1 MKDNIDRIVES
12 YLSDKVAQELNA
24 DFKSDVKGLFNRAI
38 GLSDTNPQ
46 LAQWLWSGR
55 DSDKIDVVKR
65 PFKASKLLPSQTTM
79 DIELALDVT
88 LAVLRDNETVGDLN
102 SIVSSDNYIMDG
114 HHRWAAMI
122 MAFGTRAKVTAF
134 QADLEAVKLI
144 RILNIITRG
153 VFGKDKGN
161 VGTGSLQDFTPQKVR
176 KTMMKLLKKGTYKGP
191 FYKSPKEI
199 VRILTLRFG
208 SVPKGI
214 DSISNN
220 ARLLTRTAPNWAPDR
235 RDMPVIEESEVGLTE
250 ALLESGWDAD
260 VDSPRNPIL
269 LPHQPQNN
277 REDRLRTTLPNFRFA
292 SAKQHYEEV
301 MSRFR
306 MPRLDRERY
315 TPLKGME
322 GPFQFK
328 GGWVLYYD
336 PREGKYYDRD
346 TDMYLSDRDAD
357 RITSRTASLRFAGS
371 GIKAVE
377 ALGINP
383 KKAKNFLQALA
394 SEILSGRVIK
404 SKTTPIKDYIE
415 LDRNPNAP
423 TNSPYEDYV
432 DIDGVSG
439 VSVKSIVEI
448 PLVELEKASRMSLKD
463 TLLYPDNGS
472 APKKALADLADA
484 ITKNI
489 THNHLERMSE
499 EDRDEVLGEV
509 MYYIESDLEGTK
521 YQIRDAEMNEYDYQ
535 VQLLS
540 LTQRVGYLH
549 VVVKTSCDYAITV
562 EDVGF
567 DDDY

>member
-1 MKDNIDRIVES
+1 MKNNIDRIVEA
-12 YLSDKVAQELNA
+12 YLSNKVAQELNA
-24 DFKSDVKGLFNRAI
+24 DFKSDVKGLFNKAI
-38 GLSDTNPQ
+38 ELSETNPQ
-46 LAQWLWSGR
+46 LAQWLWSGKET
-55 DSDKIDVVKR
+55 DKIDVKKR

-88 LAVLRDNETVGDLN
+88 LAVLRDNEVVGDLN
-102 SIVSSDNYIMDG
+102 SIVSCDNYIMDG

-122 MAFGTRAKVTAF
+122 MAFGTNAKVTAF
-134 QADLEAVKLI
+134 QAELEAVKLI

-153 VFGKDKGN
+153 VLGKEKGN
-161 VGTGSLQDFTPQKVR
+161 KGTGSLKDFTPQKVK
-176 KTMMKLLKKGTYKGP
+176 KTMYKLLKKGTYKGP
-191 FYKSPKEI
+191 FYKSPQEI
-199 VRILTLRFG
+199 QRILTLRFG
-208 SVPKGI
+208 SVQEGI
-214 DSISNN
+214 ESISNN
-220 ARLLTRTAPNWAPDR
+220 ARLLTRTVPNWAPDR
-235 RDMPVIEESEVGLTE
+235 QDMPVIEEDEVGFTE
-250 ALLESGWDAD
+250 ALLESGWDAN
-260 VDSPRNPIL
+260 VESPRNPIIQRPQTL
-269 LPHQPQNN
+269 NYRTDRPRNILP
-277 REDRLRTTLPNFRFA
+277 RFRFA
-292 SAKQHYEEV
+292 SAKQHYQEV

-315 TPLKGME
+315 TPIKGME

-346 TDMYLSDRDAD
+346 ADMYLSDRDAD

-394 SEILSGRVIK
+394 NEILSGRVIK
-404 SKTTPIKDYIE
+404 SKTTPIKDYIM

-423 TNSPYEDYV
+423 ANSPYEDYV
-432 DIDGVSG
+432 EIDGVSG
-439 VSVKSIVEI
+439 VSVKSIIEI
-448 PLVELEKASRMSLKD
+448 PLVELEKASRMSLQD
-463 TLLYPDNGS
+463 TLLNLDNGS

-484 ITKNI
+484 MTKNI

-499 EDRDEVLGEV
+499 EDRDEVLGEA
-509 MYYIESDLEGTK
+509 MYHIEKNLEGTK

-540 LTQRVGYLH
+540 LTQREGYLH

-567 DDDY
+567 DYDY

>member
-1 MKDNIDRIVES
+1 MKNNIDRVVEA
-12 YLSDKVAQELNA
+12 YLSNKVAQEIGA
-24 DFKSDVKGLFNRAI
+24 DFKSDVKGLFNKAI
-38 GLSDTNPQ
+38 ELSETNPQ
-46 LAQWLWSGR
+46 LAQWLWSGK
-55 DSDKIDVVKR
+55 DSDRINVGKR

-88 LAVLRDNETVGDLN
+88 LAVLRDNEVVGDLN

-122 MAFGTRAKVTAF
+122 MAFGTKAKVTAF

-153 VFGKDKGN
+153 VLGKDKGN
-161 VGTGSLQDFTPQKVR
+161 MGTGSLQDFTPQKVR
-176 KTMMKLLKKGTYKGP
+176 KTMMKLLKNGTYRGP

-199 VRILTLRFG
+199 RRILTLRFG
-208 SVPKGI
+208 SVPRGVE
-214 DSISNN
+214 SISNN
-220 ARLLTRTAPNWAPDR
+220 ARLLTRTVPNWAPDR
-235 RDMPVIEESEVGLTE
+235 QDMPVIEENEVGITE

-260 VDSPRNPIL
+260 VESPRNPIIER
-269 LPHQPQNN
+269 PQPLNY
-277 REDRLRTTLPNFRFA
+277 RKHRPRTTLPSVRFA

-315 TPLKGME
+315 TPLEGME

-336 PREGKYYDRD
+336 PRAGKYYDRD
-346 TDMYLSDRDAD
+346 ADMYLSDRDAD

-404 SKTTPIKDYIE
+404 SKTTPIKDYIM
-415 LDRNPNAP
+415 LDKNPNAP
-423 TNSPYEDYV
+423 ANSPYEDYV
-432 DIDGVSG
+432 EIDGVNG
-439 VSVKSIVEI
+439 VSVKSIIEI
-448 PLVELEKASRMSLKD
+448 PLVELEKASRMSLQD
-463 TLLYPDNGS
+463 TLLYLDNGS

-484 ITKNI
+484 MTKNI

-499 EDRDEVLGEV
+499 EDRDEVLGEA
-509 MYYIESDLEGTK
+509 MYHIEKDLDGTK
-521 YQIRDAEMNEYDYQ
+521 YEIRDAEMNEYDYQ

-540 LTQRVGYLH
+540 LTQRKGYLH

-567 DDDY
+567 DYDY